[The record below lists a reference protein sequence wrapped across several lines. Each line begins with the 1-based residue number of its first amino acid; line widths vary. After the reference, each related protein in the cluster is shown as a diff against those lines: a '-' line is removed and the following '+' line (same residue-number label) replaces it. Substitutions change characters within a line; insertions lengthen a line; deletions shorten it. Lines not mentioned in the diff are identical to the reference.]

1 MLRFLRNIFGSAE
14 SSTNPPMPDEKLE
27 KTMTT
32 RLGTTSPRIIIK
44 EPDFHK
50 MHPKALPGTYQALM
64 DNFEKYEINTPK
76 RVAAFISQCAHESGG
91 FRVTTENL
99 NYSASALNTVFAKY
113 FKNAGRDA
121 NRYARKPEEIAN
133 IVYAN
138 RMGNGNTASGDGWKF
153 RGRGFIQLTGKNNY
167 QAFANSLEGKPEYI
181 IRNPDVI
188 ATNIELCVQSAMWF
202 WNTHNLN
209 ALADLGDVKR
219 ITRVINGGYNGLEDR
234 QKRYNALI
242 ELVSREFK

>member
-1 MLRFLRNIFGSAE
+1 MLKFLKNIF
-14 SSTNPPMPDEKLE
+14 SSGKLPRNPPILTTKPEKPE
-27 KTMTT
+27 KPMIPV
-32 RLGTTSPRIIIK
+32 RPKIIK
-44 EPDFHK
+44 ELDFHQ
-50 MHPKALPGTYQALM
+50 MHPRARPGTYQALI
-64 DNFEKYEINTPK
+64 DNFEKYKINTPE

-113 FKNAGRDA
+113 FKNVGRDA

-138 RMGNGNTASGDGWKF
+138 RMGNGNTASGEGWKF

-167 QAFANSLEGKPEYI
+167 QAFANSLEGKPDYI
-181 IRNPDVI
+181 MSTPDVV
-188 ATNIELCVQSAMWF
+188 ATDIELCVQSAMWY
-202 WNTHNLN
+202 WDTHNLN
-209 ALADLGDVKR
+209 SLADLGDVKR

-234 QKRYNALI
+234 QNRYNALM
-242 ELVSREFK
+242 ELVQ